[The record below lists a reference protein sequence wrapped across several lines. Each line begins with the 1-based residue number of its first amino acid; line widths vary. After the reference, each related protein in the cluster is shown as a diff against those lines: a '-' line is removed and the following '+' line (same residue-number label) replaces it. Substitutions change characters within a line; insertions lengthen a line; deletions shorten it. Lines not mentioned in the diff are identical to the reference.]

1 MRTSLI
7 VGMALAI
14 LGVAVFVVGLDSA
27 QAPAEQVRHTLTGRY
42 SGGTMIWL
50 ASGAV
55 LFLAG
60 CIIAARGAWRR

>member
-27 QAPAEQVRHTLTGRY
+27 QTPAEQVRETLTGHY
-42 SGGTMIWL
+42 SNATMMWL
-50 ASGAV
+50 GSGAV
-55 LFLAG
+55 LFLVG
-60 CIIAARGAWRR
+60 CVIAARGAWRR